1 MSFQSARIGTGM
13 GSVLSQRRRC
23 SQQGISIVEEDNL
36 SSPEA
41 EFQDQQDT
49 NNNSGEG
56 QEEEEEG
63 DHS

>member
-1 MSFQSARIGTGM
+1 M
-13 GSVLSQRRRC
+13 GSVIAQRRRC
-23 SQQGISIVEEDNL
+23 SQPGISIVEEDNL

-63 DHS
+63 DHSGED